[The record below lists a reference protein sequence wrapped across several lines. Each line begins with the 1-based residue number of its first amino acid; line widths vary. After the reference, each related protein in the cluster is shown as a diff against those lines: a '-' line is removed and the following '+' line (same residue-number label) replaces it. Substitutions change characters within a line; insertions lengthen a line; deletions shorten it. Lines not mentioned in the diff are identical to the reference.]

1 MLKNINII
9 LGIIVTVGIVYTF
22 QTLSNSNSVAEQ
34 EASTQLFEI
43 PRPGSAGDEWEEFN
57 NLLGP
62 QGISTDQ
69 ECE

>member
-9 LGIIVTVGIVYTF
+9 LGIIVAMGIAYAT
-22 QTLSNSNSVAEQ
+22 QTLTDSTTEAEVKI
-34 EASTQLFEI
+34 TPQLFEI
-43 PRPGSAGDEWEEFN
+43 PRPGSDHDEWEEFN

>member
-1 MLKNINII
+1 M
-9 LGIIVTVGIVYTF
+9 GIAYAT
-22 QTLSNSNSVAEQ
+22 QTLTDSTTEAEVKI
-34 EASTQLFEI
+34 TPQLFEI
-43 PRPGSAGDEWEEFN
+43 PRPGSDHDEWEEFN